1 MTEETLVVCPKKDCP
16 YTGCQH
22 HDPHQEVWRHQ
33 VGCTNS
39 SRSQARDCMTCVKVT
54 MICEVRE
61 IEFMAWDAKE
71 KVMHEH
77 VERADV
83 GSCGYR
89 SFEAVLSSD
98 FVVLQYIGLKDR
110 SGKKLYHKHCV
121 RDDFK
126 NVWLIDWSNEYA
138 GYELNLLRSE
148 MGSFPK
154 LNICR
159 VPEMEYIG
167 NAFENPEL
175 LPKGD

>member
-1 MTEETLVVCPKKDCP
+1 M
-16 YTGCQH
+16 
-22 HDPHQEVWRHQ
+22 
-33 VGCTNS
+33 
-39 SRSQARDCMTCVKVT
+39 M
-54 MICEVRE
+54 CEVRE
-61 IEFMAWDAKE
+61 IEFIAWDAKE

-98 FVVLQYIGLKDR
+98 LVVLQYIGLKDR
-110 SGKKLYHKHCV
+110 NGKKLYHKHCV
-121 RDDFK
+121 KDDFK

-138 GYELNLLRSE
+138 GFELTLLSSKVGE
-148 MGSFPK
+148 FPK

-159 VPEMEYIG
+159 VIEMEYIG

>member
-1 MTEETLVVCPKKDCP
+1 MMSKE
-16 YTGCQH
+16 
-22 HDPHQEVWRHQ
+22 
-33 VGCTNS
+33 
-39 SRSQARDCMTCVKVT
+39 
-54 MICEVRE
+54 RE

-98 FVVLQYIGLKDR
+98 LVVLQYIGLKDNNGR
-110 SGKKLYHKHCV
+110 KLYHKNCV
-121 RDDFK
+121 KDSYG
-126 NVWLIDWSNEYA
+126 NIWLIDWSNEYA
-138 GYELNLLRSE
+138 GYELNLVYSDIGE
-148 MGSFPK
+148 FPK

-167 NAFENPEL
+167 NAFENPKL
-175 LPKGD
+175 LERK